1 MRFGLIGE
9 KLGHSHSKYI
19 HERMVDCEYEMIPL
33 SRDEFDV
40 FMNEKNFTGINVT
53 IPYKEKVIP
62 YLDDIDNLAKQIGAV
77 NTIVNNKG
85 KLKGYNTD
93 FYGLLYLFRSN
104 DIKVY
109 NKKCLVL
116 GNGGTSKTAR
126 AVLEELKAR
135 DILFVS
141 RKPVGENR
149 ISYEECYDKHYD
161 ADIIVNTTPVGMYP
175 NIDASPLDL
184 KSFTSCTEVV
194 DVIFNPLETKL
205 TRQATNLGIKA
216 VTGLPMLVAQAKQAE
231 EYFRDIKLDDSLIDD
246 ISQELITILQP

>member
-19 HERMVDCEYEMIPL
+19 HERMVDIEYEMIPL
-33 SRDEFDV
+33 SKDEFDV
-40 FMNEKNFTGINVT
+40 FMKEKNFTGINVT

-62 YLDDIDNLAKQIGAV
+62 YLDDIDDLAKQIGAV
-77 NTIVNNKG
+77 NTIVNNNG

-93 FYGLLYLFRSN
+93 FYGLLYLFRRN

-116 GNGGTSKTAR
+116 GNGGTSKTAQ
-126 AVLEELKAR
+126 AVLEELGTKE
-135 DILFVS
+135 ILFVS
-141 RKPVGENR
+141 RKPVGEDR
-149 ISYEECYDKHYD
+149 ISYEECYDKHHD

-184 KSFTSCTEVV
+184 KPFTTCRAVV

-231 EYFRDIKLDDSLIDD
+231 ELFRDVKLDDSLIYD
-246 ISQELITILQP
+246 ITQELNTFLKD